1 MATTKFQV
9 VSVDSGK
16 SGTVDFGSTVIN
28 ASVAVQGFN
37 ASYGSDDH
45 HIKDI
50 NVKASMSGV
59 SGSTVSV
66 SATCYIED
74 DSNHKGNGSVD
85 VLVIAL
91 CDS

>member
-1 MATTKFQV
+1 MATTKFLV
-9 VSVDSGK
+9 TSLDSGK
-16 SGTVDFGSTVIN
+16 STTLNFGSTVIN
-28 ASVAVQGFN
+28 ASVAVQGFD

-50 NVKASMSGV
+50 NVKTSISSI
-59 SGSTVSV
+59 SGSSVSV